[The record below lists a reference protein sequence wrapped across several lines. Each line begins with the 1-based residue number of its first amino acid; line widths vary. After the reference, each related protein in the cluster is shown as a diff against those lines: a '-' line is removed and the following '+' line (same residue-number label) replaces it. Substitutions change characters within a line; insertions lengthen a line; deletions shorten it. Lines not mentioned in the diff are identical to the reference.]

1 LPDHQINIIQMDEVL
16 EVMSD
21 IQFNHEQTAHCESGV
36 ISNIFRHYGLHI
48 SEPMAFGIGAGIFF
62 GHLPFVKVNGVPGTT
77 YRVMPGAIFKRV
89 CKRLGVKMESQKFS
103 NVEKGMEAL
112 DRVLE
117 KGTPVGLLSSVYY
130 LTYFPPAYRFHFNA
144 HNLVAFGKN
153 GENYRISD
161 PIMDDVT
168 EIDPQSLAAAR
179 FAKGFPAPKGKMYYP
194 VEVPKEVSFAQPIRD
209 GIKQTCD
216 DMLKIPLPMF
226 GVSGIRFL
234 AKRVKHY
241 PEKVG
246 DRKAVL
252 YLGNI
257 IRMQEEIGTGGAGFR
272 FMYAAFLQEAA
283 GILQREELAVLSQEL
298 TRIGDIWRNFA
309 FNAGRVC
316 KSRNVNNVSYTEL
329 SEMLMQCAVEEEL
342 LFRKLSKVKL

>member
-1 LPDHQINIIQMDEVL
+1 MDEVL

-21 IQFNHEQTAHCESGV
+21 IQFNHVQTAHCESGV
-36 ISNIFRHYGLHI
+36 ISNIFRHYGLQI

-77 YRVMPGAIFKRV
+77 YRVVPGAIFKRV
-89 CKRLGVKMESQKFS
+89 CKRLGVKMESQTFS
-103 NVEKGMEAL
+103 SPEKGMEAL

-117 KGTPVGLLSSVYY
+117 TGRPVGLLSSVYY
-130 LTYFPPAYRFHFNA
+130 LPYFPPAYRFHFNA
-144 HNLVAFGKN
+144 HNLVAFGKD
-153 GENYRISD
+153 GDNYRISD
-161 PIMDDVT
+161 PIMETVT
-168 EIDPQSLAAAR
+168 EIDPKSLAEAR

-194 VEVPKEVSFAQPIRD
+194 VEVPKEVSFEQPIRE
-209 GIKQTCD
+209 GIKQACS
-216 DMLKIPLPMF
+216 DMLNIPLPFF
-226 GVSGIRFL
+226 GVKGMRFL
-234 AKRVKHY
+234 AKRLKHY

-283 GILQREELAVLSQEL
+283 GILKREELSEMSAEL
-298 TRIGDIWRNFA
+298 TKIGDTWRNFA

-316 KSRNVNNVSYTEL
+316 KSRSVNNISYAEL
-329 SEMLMQCAVEEEL
+329 SEMLMQCAAEEEV

>member
-1 LPDHQINIIQMDEVL
+1 MGEVL
-16 EVMSD
+16 EVMND

-62 GHLPFVKVNGVPGTT
+62 AHLPFVKVNGVPGTT
-77 YRVMPGAIFKRV
+77 YRVVPGAIFKRV
-89 CKRLGVKMESQKFS
+89 CKRLGVKIESQTFS
-103 NVEKGMEAL
+103 NVEKGMQEL
-112 DRVLE
+112 DRILE
-117 KGTPVGLLSSVYY
+117 TGTPVGMLSSVYY
-130 LTYFPPAYRFHFNA
+130 LPYFPASYRFHFNA
-144 HNLVAFGKN
+144 HNLVAYGKD

-161 PIMDDVT
+161 PIMETIT
-168 EIDPQSLAAAR
+168 EIDPKSLAEAR
-179 FAKGFPAPKGKMYYP
+179 FAKGFPAPKGKLYYA
-194 VEVPKEVSFAQPIRD
+194 VDVPKEISLQEPIRQ
-209 GIKQTCD
+209 GINQACH

-226 GVSGIRFL
+226 GVSGIRYL
-234 AKRVKHY
+234 AKRLKQY

-246 DRKAVL
+246 ERKAVL

-283 GILQREELAVLSQEL
+283 GILQREELSVLSGEL
-298 TRIGDIWRNFA
+298 TKVGDIWRNFA

-316 KSRNVNNVSYTEL
+316 KSRAVNNVSYAEL
-329 SEMLMQCAVEEEL
+329 SEMLMQCAAEEEL